1 MCSDLFCVGL
11 LCGSLR
17 VSYILLLWPG
27 NRKFSISDKIAEVT
41 VISFCFRQ
49 SKRWT
54 QEFYHYLAL
63 SLTNSILQY
72 CNIDRKS
79 PSERAFMRKRP
90 VCNLWQQLVYLL
102 RWPFCSGPI
111 CKTFSVCF
119 KYETKIF
126 CQSISLNRFLQTE
139 LSASRMAVCSQEL
152 LGIILLTDQFLETLP
167 VYL

>member
-1 MCSDLFCVGL
+1 
-11 LCGSLR
+11 
-17 VSYILLLWPG
+17 
-27 NRKFSISDKIAEVT
+27 
-41 VISFCFRQ
+41 
-49 SKRWT
+49 
-54 QEFYHYLAL
+54 
-63 SLTNSILQY
+63 
-72 CNIDRKS
+72 
-79 PSERAFMRKRP
+79 MRKRP

-139 LSASRMAVCSQEL
+139 LSASWMAVCSQEL

-167 VYL
+167 VYLQDLRSLPREEVYHPQTKVAIYFAESSSTVIIFFNGPNPDHCLALLVTNVVET